1 METNTTTVMEN
12 KDQNVTFVEI
22 YEDRNK
28 RAEKAHKA
36 IDLLQY
42 VIESGQIS
50 PDSPITISSVPHR
63 NGIGSGVLI
72 SGFKGGNIFLSQE
85 DISGMK
91 MNANTCAAG
100 RWGVDEIN
108 AIPSQAAFGWVP
120 GTALDAEGNEI
131 KTFVRKF

>member
-1 METNTTTVMEN
+1 METTVNNAAMEN
-12 KDQNVTFVEI
+12 KGQIEFVEI

-42 VIESGQIS
+42 VIESGQIN
-50 PDSPITISSVPHR
+50 PDSPITISAAPHK
-63 NGIGSGVLI
+63 NGIGTGVWI
-72 SGFKGGNIFLSQE
+72 SGFKGGDIFLSQE
-85 DISGMK
+85 DISGLK
-91 MNANTCAAG
+91 MNATQCSAG

-108 AIPSQAAFGWVP
+108 KIPSQAAFGWVP